1 MNKNISSKTIQLL
14 AIMCVIV
21 MVIIL
26 YSCDR
31 VDVYNSEVGH
41 VLPGTYVVY
50 KADVVKDGET
60 VSVEVDN
67 YNEYKGL
74 YRYIGLN
81 GNGDCYMKY
90 NDFLWYSDFD
100 GYVYRLTR
108 VFGVYSTEGEKVIVR
123 CKGEI
128 FEFSHNKEENILCGE
143 IPFLGKGDT
152 PVRVYLKKVSKCYL

>member
-123 CKGEI
+123 FKDEI